1 MLVTGPRTLSDE
13 VLPLLAQIALTPD
26 YLLTQVFNGLVNGGF
41 YALLALGLS
50 IIFGMLRIVNFA
62 HGVMYMLGAF
72 VAYYGAQYV
81 HLPFFAALIV
91 APLLV
96 GAFGLAIEVLL
107 LRRLYGIDPLYNLLF
122 TFALVLMIED
132 LMRMAAG
139 ALGSPYETPALLAGA
154 ANLGFTL
161 YPVYRLFVIVVCVAV
176 CAAVYV
182 AIERSPLG
190 ARIRAATEKP
200 ELTRAFGIDTSR
212 LVSGVFAFG
221 VALAA
226 FAGVLNAPN
235 TNVAPNMGDAIIIN
249 TFAIVVIGGLGSI
262 LGSVVA
268 GFALGVIAAVG
279 SVLYPPISNTLIFI
293 VMVLVILF
301 RPAGLFGTTERSA

>member
-1 MLVTGPRTLSDE
+1 MTPEYLVT
-13 VLPLLAQIALTPD
+13 QI
-26 YLLTQVFNGLVNGGF
+26 FNGLVNGGF

-62 HGVMYMLGAF
+62 HGAMYMLGAF
-72 VAYYGAQYV
+72 VAYYGAQLY
-81 HLPFFAALIV
+81 HLPFFAALV
-91 APLLV
+91 LAPILV
-96 GAFGLAIEVLL
+96 GLFGLVLETTL
-107 LRRLYGIDPLYNLLF
+107 LRRLYDLDPLYNLLF
-122 TFALVLMIED
+122 TFAVVLIVED
-132 LMRMAAG
+132 LMRLVAG

-154 ANLGFTL
+154 TNLGFTQ
-161 YPVYRLFVIVVCVAV
+161 YPTYRLFVIVVSLVVCGAAYAV
-176 CAAVYV
+176 V
-182 AIERSPLG
+182 ERSPLG

-212 LVSGVFAFG
+212 LVSGVFAVG

-226 FAGVLNAPN
+226 FAGVLAAPN
-235 TNVAPNMGDAIIIN
+235 TNVTPTMGDAIIIN

-279 SVLYPPISNTLIFI
+279 AVLYPPISNTLIFV
-293 VMVLVILF
+293 VMVLVIMF
-301 RPAGLFGTTERSA
+301 RPAGLFGATERTA

>member
-1 MLVTGPRTLSDE
+1 MSEPTAPI
-13 VLPLLAQIALTPD
+13 LLAQATLSPD
-26 YLLTQVFNGLVNGGF
+26 YLVTQIFNGLVNGGF

-72 VAYYGAQYV
+72 VAYYGAQLV

-91 APLLV
+91 APILV
-96 GAFGLAIEVLL
+96 GAFGLAIETLL
-107 LRRLYGIDPLYNLLF
+107 LRRLYGLDPLYNLLF
-122 TFALVLMIED
+122 TFALVLIIED
-132 LMRMAAG
+132 VMRLAAG
-139 ALGSPYETPALLAGA
+139 ALGSPYEMPALLSGA
-154 ANLGFTL
+154 TNLGFTF
-161 YPVYRLFVIVVCVAV
+161 YPTYRLFVIVVCVIV
-176 CAAVYV
+176 CVAVYYLV
-182 AIERSPLG
+182 ERSPLG

-212 LVSGVFAFG
+212 LVTGVFTFG

-226 FAGVLNAPN
+226 FAGVLAAPN
-235 TNVAPNMGDAIIIN
+235 TNVTPTMGDSIIIN

-262 LGSVVA
+262 LGSVIA
-268 GFALGVIAAVG
+268 GFALGVIAALGAVF
-279 SVLYPPISNTLIFI
+279 YPPVSNTLIFF

-301 RPAGLFGTTERSA
+301 RPTGLFGTAERTA

>member
-1 MLVTGPRTLSDE
+1 VS
-13 VLPLLAQIALTPD
+13 PD
-26 YLLTQVFNGLVNGGF
+26 YLVTQIFNGLVNGGF

-50 IIFGMLRIVNFA
+50 IIFGLLRIVNFA
-62 HGVMYMLGAF
+62 HGAMYMLGAF

-91 APLLV
+91 APLVV
-96 GAFGLAIEVLL
+96 GALGLLLETTL
-107 LRRLYGIDPLYNLLF
+107 LRRLYDLDPLYNLLF
-122 TFALVLMIED
+122 TFAVVLVVED
-132 LMRMAAG
+132 LMRLIAG
-139 ALGSPYETPALLAGA
+139 PLGSPYETPDVLAGA
-154 ANLGFTL
+154 TNLGFTL
-161 YPVYRLFVIVVCVAV
+161 YPTYRLFVIVVCVLV
-176 CAAVYV
+176 CAGVYFG
-182 AIERSPLG
+182 IERSPLG

-226 FAGVLNAPN
+226 LAGVLAAPN
-235 TNVAPNMGDAIIIN
+235 TNVTPTMGDSIIIN

-268 GFALGVIAAVG
+268 GFALGVIATVG
-279 SVLYPPISNTLIFI
+279 AVLYPPISNTLIFI
-293 VMVLVILF
+293 VMVLVILI
-301 RPAGLFGTTERSA
+301 RPTGLFGTAERAA